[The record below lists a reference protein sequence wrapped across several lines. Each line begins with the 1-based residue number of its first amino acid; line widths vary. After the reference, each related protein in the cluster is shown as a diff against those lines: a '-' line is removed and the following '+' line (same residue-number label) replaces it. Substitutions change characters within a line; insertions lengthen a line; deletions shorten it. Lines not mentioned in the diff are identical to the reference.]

1 MNDTH
6 LLIGS
11 LSNDLLRLATFTY
24 NGSSSARRFLTEAK
38 RWALPL
44 VSADLPPY
52 IVKIASEITT
62 APSTLPTL
70 ADGERYLMYSVLL
83 QNYALHH
90 KVE

>member
-24 NGSSSARRFLTEAK
+24 NGSSSARRFITEAK

-44 VSADLPPY
+44 TNADLPPY
-52 IVKIASEITT
+52 IAKIVVEINAT
-62 APSTLPTL
+62 PSTLPTL

-83 QNYALHH
+83 QNYALHN
-90 KVE
+90 